1 MRGAVKVL
9 LNRSKAMKTLLLIT
23 FWIAAVEATMLYAGP
38 LQNPSQNNGREP
50 AMQQRNEQPGQEAVA
65 GNESIEKR
73 GDLYMARKFYKEAAE
88 TYQKAIAADPKNPVL
103 HNKLGIAYHQLL
115 DYKSAVKSYR
125 KAIQLRPQYAQAI
138 NNLAAVE
145 YSQKHYKAAIL
156 NYLKALKLMPHDAV
170 IYSNLGTAYFG
181 LERFEYAVAAYR
193 YALQLDP
200 TIFQK
205 SGRTGT
211 IVQQRDEK
219 NSAALNYYMA
229 KTYADL
235 KDVENTLLYLR
246 KAWEDGF
253 KDMLKAANDKVFA
266 FLQDEPRYTELL
278 TQIADAEARKTEPPR

>member
-1 MRGAVKVL
+1 MQGSVRVFAIQWKI
-9 LNRSKAMKTLLLIT
+9 MKTLLFIA
-23 FWIAAVEATMLYAGP
+23 FWIGAGEGAMFP
-38 LQNPSQNNGREP
+38 SSPVLNSLQNSGQDSVMRQRSEP
-50 AMQQRNEQPGQEAVA
+50 ANPEPISS
-65 GNESIEKR
+65 NESIEKR

-103 HNKLGIAYHQLL
+103 HNKLGISYHQLL
-115 DYKSAVKSYR
+115 DYKSAVKAYR

-145 YSQKHYKAAIL
+145 YSQKHYKASIL
-156 NYLKALKLMPHDAV
+156 NYLKALKLMPNDAV

-181 LERFEYAVAAYR
+181 LERFDYAVAAYR

-205 SGRTGT
+205 SGRSGT
-211 IVQQRDEK
+211 IVQQRDER
-219 NSAALNYYMA
+219 NSATLNFYMA

-235 KDVENTLLYLR
+235 KDVENSLLYLR
-246 KAWEDGF
+246 KAWEEGY

-266 FLQDEPRYTELL
+266 FLQSDPRYTELL
-278 TQIADAEARKTEPPR
+278 AQIADAEGKKHEPPQ

>member
-1 MRGAVKVL
+1 
-9 LNRSKAMKTLLLIT
+9 MKTLLLIT
-23 FWIAAVEATMLYAGP
+23 FWIAAGGVALLLASPVQDSTNSSDRSPAMRQHDESAA
-38 LQNPSQNNGREP
+38 QEP
-50 AMQQRNEQPGQEAVA
+50 ASSND
-65 GNESIEKR
+65 SIEKR

-103 HNKLGIAYHQLL
+103 HNKLGIAHHQLL
-115 DYKSAVKSYR
+115 DYKSAVKAYR
-125 KAIQLRPQYAQAI
+125 RAIQLRPQYAQAI

-156 NYLKALKLMPHDAV
+156 NYLKALKLMPNDAV

-181 LERFEYAVAAYR
+181 LQRFEYAVAAYR

-211 IVQQRDEK
+211 IVQQRDER

-246 KAWEDGF
+246 KAWEEGF
-253 KDMLKAANDKVFA
+253 KDMSKAASDKAFA
-266 FLQDEPRYTELL
+266 FLQNEPRYTELL
-278 TQIADAEARKTEPPR
+278 TQIAEAEAKKTEQPR